1 MNCAVHTERPA
12 TAYCRTCGKA
22 LCDTC
27 KRDVMGAIYCEP
39 CLAARV
45 QGAPPVTAGTPVPV
59 LVDPPSPG
67 LAAALGLI
75 PGVGAMYN
83 GQFVKALVHLAI
95 FVCLIAFA
103 SHVSGF
109 FGIFIPFFVLYM
121 AFEAHETAKARR
133 MGLPLPDH
141 LGLNRMF
148 GIHDAPPP
156 VVTMASTAPGQQP
169 FPDLPIQPAPPPA
182 NETPTGAIVL
192 IALGVIFLL
201 SQNGLVHVG
210 KLWPLVL
217 IGLGVWIAYKRTVQ
231 RT

>member
-39 CLAARV
+39 CLAARM
-45 QGAPPVTAGTPVPV
+45 QGAVPVTAGTPVTV
-59 LVDPPSPG
+59 VGDPPSPG

-83 GQFVKALVHLAI
+83 GQFVKALIHLAI
-95 FVCLIAFA
+95 FVCLIALS

-109 FGIFIPFFVLYM
+109 FGIFIPFFILYM
-121 AFEAHETAKARR
+121 AFDAHETAKARR
-133 MGLPLPDH
+133 MGIPLPDH
-141 LGLNRMF
+141 LGLNRAF
-148 GIHDAPPP
+148 GIQENPLPT
-156 VVTMASTAPGQQP
+156 VTIGPTIPAGQQVVET
-169 FPDLPIQPAPPPA
+169 APPPA

-201 SQNGLVHVG
+201 SQNGLVDFD
-210 KLWPLVL
+210 KLWPLIL

>member
-39 CLAARV
+39 CLAARM
-45 QGAPPVTAGTPVPV
+45 QGAAPVAAGTPVTV
-59 LVDPPSPG
+59 VTDPPSPG

-83 GQFVKALVHLAI
+83 GQFVKALIHVAI
-95 FVCLIAFA
+95 FVCLIALCQ
-103 SHVSGF
+103 VWGP

-133 MGLPLPDH
+133 MGVQLPDH
-141 LGLNRMF
+141 LGLNRAF
-148 GIHDAPPP
+148 GIQETSPAATTVD
-156 VVTMASTAPGQQP
+156 STIPGSQVIETTPAPGH
-169 FPDLPIQPAPPPA
+169 D
-182 NETPTGAIVL
+182 TPTGAI
-192 IALGVIFLL
+192 
-201 SQNGLVHVG
+201 
-210 KLWPLVL
+210 
-217 IGLGVWIAYKRTVQ
+217 
-231 RT
+231 